1 MWHIQVYI
9 ITERLHIRVSQM
21 AKDKTLSIKIP
32 IGLYERMIREVDL
45 GEYTNVS
52 DLTKVAIRMHLLQLQ
67 QTRVRPEEN
76 DRRTHG

>member
-1 MWHIQVYI
+1 
-9 ITERLHIRVSQM
+9 M

-76 DRRTHG
+76 ERR

>member
-1 MWHIQVYI
+1 
-9 ITERLHIRVSQM
+9 M

-32 IGLYERMIREVDL
+32 IGLYERMIREVEI

-67 QTRVRPEEN
+67 QTRVRPDDN
-76 DRRTHG
+76 DRR

>member
-1 MWHIQVYI
+1 
-9 ITERLHIRVSQM
+9 M

-32 IGLYERMIREVDL
+32 IGLYERMIREVEI

-67 QTRVRPEEN
+67 QTRVRPEDVPAEK
-76 DRRTHG
+76 R